1 MVTNTSDYQPFSS
14 RFELLKAAVLVLFI
28 LAHWPTLLWLAQK
41 SAQRTEVTFIIVLL
55 VVGIG
60 LVWRNAKSDDGDCQ
74 IVKPALWL
82 LLTTVGAGIVNT
94 MTIRL
99 PQANLTL
106 LLLGIYGW
114 LGFKQSPWLN
124 WSKALSVVLL
134 LAIAVPFYL
143 EFSSGLGFGLRLLT
157 AALVEQTLTNL
168 GINAISSHDI
178 IRTENAIAHID
189 IPCSGLKSLWVGS
202 LFFLI
207 VLIKLNGRLSW
218 PVGWKYLAFILLLL
232 SANTFRVL
240 ILTLL
245 TVVYDQP
252 QMAETFHLPLGILGF
267 GISCSV
273 AVLMLRQTK
282 TSLPVLTPTRV
293 SNQVATTFLLLI
305 ILLTGWQ
312 IVISVHNTTFTAQ
325 QKIMPLSLPPQ
336 FHPQPVPLTTGE
348 QQYFARSAQTI
359 AQKWRWIFK
368 DYTGSVLIVQSLDFN
383 MFHAPELCI
392 AANGITVDAMTTV
405 WITPALQVRLL
416 SLNKGQLT
424 GIYWLQSGNETTD
437 SFGERYWRYFW
448 LQEKNWRMI
457 AFMINQP
464 YPIESNQMN
473 NLTKTLY
480 FELTRNSYE
489 TAIIQ

>member
-1 MVTNTSDYQPFSS
+1 MVTNTNNYQPFSS
-14 RFELLKAAVLVLFI
+14 RIKLLKVAVLIFFI
-28 LAHWPTLLWLAQK
+28 MAHWQTLLWLAQK
-41 SAQRTEVTFIIVLL
+41 SAQRTDITIIIILL

-60 LVWRNAKSDDGDCQ
+60 WVWRSTKPGDSNCQ

-82 LLTTVGAGIVNT
+82 LLTTVCAGIVNH

-99 PQANLTL
+99 PQANLTF
-106 LLLGIYGW
+106 LLLGIYSW
-114 LGFKQSPWLN
+114 LGFKQSRWLN
-124 WSKALSVVLL
+124 WSKALSIVLL

-157 AALVEQTLTNL
+157 AALVEQTLANL

-207 VLIKLNGRLSW
+207 VLIKLNCRLSW
-218 PVGWKYLAFILLLL
+218 LVGWKYLAFILLLL

-282 TSLPVLTPTRV
+282 SSLPVLTPTPV
-293 SNQVATTFLLLI
+293 SNQIATTVLLLI
-305 ILLTGWQ
+305 IALTGWQ
-312 IVISVHNTTFTAQ
+312 IVISVHHTTFTAQ
-325 QKIMPLSLPPQ
+325 QKIMPLNLPTQ
-336 FHPQPVPLTTGE
+336 FHPQSVSLTVGE
-348 QQYFARSAQTI
+348 QQYFAQSAQTI
-359 AQKWRWIFK
+359 AQKWRWVFE

-383 MFHAPELCI
+383 MFHAPELCM

-405 WITPALQVRLL
+405 RITPALQVRLL

-448 LQEKNWRMI
+448 LQEKNWWMI

-464 YPIESNQMN
+464 YPMESNRMN

-480 FELTRNSYE
+480 LELTRNSYE